1 MTQASARGSVNCNG
15 SRLLGTFV
23 VDGSPRY
30 LSVDVKPRSQSF
42 KCDNATLTYDNLAR
56 LFGDC
61 RWSGPIGKDELRID
75 FGEGATIVAQ
85 LSVVMPSSVQSHGT
99 GTWSTVKPTLPQPP
113 ANKTRRNAS
122 NGIANPIPSHDSAR
136 SPANLKREE
145 ELLKSGVPII
155 AYVVDELHRLCIAL
169 ILM

>member
-1 MTQASARGSVNCNG
+1 MTSASGSVNCDG
-15 SRLLGTFV
+15 TRLLGTFV

-42 KCDNATLTYDNLAR
+42 KCDNATLTYGNLAH
-56 LFGDC
+56 LLGEC

-85 LSVVMPSSVQSHGT
+85 LSVVMPSSRQSHGT

-113 ANKTRRNAS
+113 ANKTQRNAG
-122 NGIANPIPSHDSAR
+122 NVTTNTITPHDSAR
-136 SPANLKREE
+136 SVASLKREE

-155 AYVVDELHRLCIAL
+155 AYVVDELHRLWIAL